1 MPRVRKQ
8 QFPKDMS
15 TQKVSGMST
24 APFLEYPCFIAE
36 NRCFFF
42 LIETIAILL
51 KNILMNNGSN
61 ASRVVIQ
68 PHLQKKR
75 GRSLYS

>member
-24 APFLEYPCFIAE
+24 APFLEYPCFIVE

-42 LIETIAILL
+42 F
-51 KNILMNNGSN
+51 NRNDSN
-61 ASRVVIQ
+61 FIKEY
-68 PHLQKKR
+68 HLEQVE
-75 GRSLYS
+75 